1 MLRDDRIL
9 SRPVRL
15 HWAGW
20 ETNTVRLQQ
29 AGWQLSAEQDIASD
43 TMRLAIRHEAARV
56 YGLTARVPWHYM
68 HELQHHQGVPDLPVQ
83 HLASR
88 YEIVTHEMPSIRG
101 AGFSPIDAMPQFT
114 AERRVSLDDFAHFAA
129 PLARTEQIIV
139 PDEDVTALM
148 DRILKLQDPAR
159 VQRIREEVRRSNDP
173 GAYYDAQR
181 QMKMHAQIISFPRA
195 A

>member
-1 MLRDDRIL
+1 MRHEDRIL

-20 ETNTVRLQQ
+20 ETNTLRLQQ

-43 TMRLAIRHEAARV
+43 SMRLAIRHEASRV

-68 HELQHHQGVPDLPVQ
+68 HELDRFQGVPDLPIQ
-83 HLASR
+83 HIASR
-88 YEIVTHEMPSIRG
+88 YEIVTHEMPSLN
-101 AGFSPIDAMPQFT
+101 AGFRPIDAMPQFT
-114 AERRVSLDDFAHFAA
+114 QARRVSLDDFAHFAA

-159 VQRIREEVRRSNDP
+159 MERVREEVRRSHEP
-173 GAYYDAQR
+173 GLHFSAQR
-181 QMKMHAQIISFPRA
+181 RQAVHAQIISFPQA